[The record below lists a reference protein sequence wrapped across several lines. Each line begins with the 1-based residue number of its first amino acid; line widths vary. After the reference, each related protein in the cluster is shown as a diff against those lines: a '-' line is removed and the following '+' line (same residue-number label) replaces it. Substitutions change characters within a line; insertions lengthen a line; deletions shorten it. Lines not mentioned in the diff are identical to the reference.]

1 VSSIYSND
9 TQECYSMARDSKR
22 ENFDVSPEQEA
33 DINCLQELIKA
44 PTRKDAILTAV
55 RLALLLAAESK
66 QGNQFY
72 LGRPGCRDLRRL
84 LMVGI
89 ETANLQKWTYLV
101 EQAHPWKRQLFI
113 KGRKLP
119 AAAVWSGMLVNKLS
133 REEAA
138 ENWALPVEAID
149 EILAYCENNRA
160 LLEMEAT
167 EDMLRLEQ
175 KGIDIEPKNAC
186 R

>member
-1 VSSIYSND
+1 
-9 TQECYSMARDSKR
+9 MAKESKR

-44 PTRKDAILTAV
+44 PSRKDAILTAV
-55 RLALLLAAESK
+55 RLTLLLAAESK

-72 LGRPGCRDLRRL
+72 LASPGGRDLRRL

-89 ETANLQKWTYLV
+89 ETPNLQKWIYLV
-101 EQAHPWKRQLFI
+101 DQAHPWKRQLFV

-133 REEAA
+133 RELAA
-138 ENWALPVEAID
+138 ENWDLPVEAID
-149 EILAYCENNRA
+149 EIIAYCENNKA
-160 LLEMEAT
+160 LLEMEAA
-167 EDMLRLEQ
+167 EEMRRLEQ
-175 KGIDIEPKNAC
+175 KGIDIEPTTAG

>member
-1 VSSIYSND
+1 
-9 TQECYSMARDSKR
+9 MARESKR

-33 DINCLQELIKA
+33 DISCLQELLKA

-66 QGNQFY
+66 QGHQFY
-72 LGRPGCRDLRRL
+72 LASPGYRNPRRL

-89 ETANLQKWTYLV
+89 ETPNLQTWKYLV
-101 EQAHPWKRQLFI
+101 DQTHPWKRQLFV

-119 AAAVWSGMLVNKLS
+119 AAAVWNGMLVNKLS
-133 REEAA
+133 REQAA
-138 ENWALPVEAID
+138 DNWELPVEAID
-149 EILAYCENNRA
+149 EITAYCENNKD
-160 LLEMEAT
+160 LLEMEAA
-167 EDMLRLEQ
+167 EEIRRLEQ
-175 KGIDIEPKNAC
+175 KGIDIGTKTAC

>member
-1 VSSIYSND
+1 
-9 TQECYSMARDSKR
+9 MARDSKR

>member
-1 VSSIYSND
+1 
-9 TQECYSMARDSKR
+9 MAKDSKR

-72 LGRPGCRDLRRL
+72 LGSPGCHDIRRL

-89 ETANLQKWTYLV
+89 ETPNLQKWTYLV
-101 EQAHPWKRQLFI
+101 DHAHPWKRQLFV

-119 AAAVWSGMLVNKLS
+119 AAAVWSGMLVNRLS
-133 REEAA
+133 RKQAA
-138 ENWALPVEAID
+138 DNWDLPVEAVN
-149 EILAYCENNRA
+149 EIVAYCEHNKA
-160 LLEMEAT
+160 LLEMEAA
-167 EDMLRLEQ
+167 EEMRRLEQ
-175 KGIDIEPKNAC
+175 KGIDIEPKTAC

>member
-1 VSSIYSND
+1 
-9 TQECYSMARDSKR
+9 MARESKR

-72 LGRPGCRDLRRL
+72 LASPGGRELRRL

-89 ETANLQKWTYLV
+89 ETPHVQRWTYLV
-101 EQAHPWKRQLFI
+101 EQSHPWKRQLFV
-113 KGRKLP
+113 KGRKLS

-133 REEAA
+133 RENAADNWELPLEA
-138 ENWALPVEAID
+138 VD
-149 EILAYCENNRA
+149 EIVAYCESSKA
-160 LLEMEAT
+160 LLEMEAA
-167 EDMLRLEQ
+167 EEMRRLEQ
-175 KGIDIEPKNAC
+175 KGIDIEPQAFS